1 MTVTIKDHVVVD
13 HTIGT
18 KVQINFNISFYALHC
33 GGTHTH
39 TTLAASKLWSMELIV
54 PCCVVHTEVNLDA
67 MDVAGDQQ
75 NDIDHDIFKMR
86 LDGNQV
92 IIGDAF
98 RHDMDQ
104 DPADPLPADY
114 CGSCY
119 GAGDEGVSLVGHNN
133 NKQQRLTRHC
143 VFDAPCRSAA
153 THVMH

>member
-1 MTVTIKDHVVVD
+1 MPCTVEVH
-13 HTIGT
+13 
-18 KVQINFNISFYALHC
+18 
-33 GGTHTH
+33 THTH
-39 TTLAASKLWSMELIV
+39 THSTGCKQVLVNGAHCA
-54 PCCVVHTEVNLDA
+54 CCVVHTEVNLDA

-119 GAGDEGVSLVGHNN
+119 GAGDEGVSLVWAPS
-133 NKQQRLTRHC
+133 QQTTTPYTSLR
-143 VFDAPCRSAA
+143 V
-153 THVMH
+153 